1 MDVRGRVQLH
11 SAAVSAGEV
20 WRRGRAP
27 GENARS
33 AGPPAVAAMR
43 HSPFIGF
50 ALRHLAAA
58 LVLAFAGAALAAP
71 PIVLRF
77 SHVVAVDTPKGQA
90 AEFFKRR
97 AEELTGGRVRVEVF
111 PNSTLYKDREEIEA
125 LQLGAVQML
134 APSLSKFGPLGVRE
148 FEVFDL
154 PFIFADQAAL
164 RKVTQGPVGKALLQK
179 LEARGIVGLA
189 YWDNGFKC
197 FSARRPLRMP
207 ADFRGLR
214 VRIQPSVVLDAQ
226 MRALGALPQVMA
238 FSDVYPALKAGVVDG
253 AENPISNL
261 YTQRMHEVQR
271 YLTLTNHGYLGYATI
286 VNKRFWD
293 GLPGDVREK
302 LSRAM
307 AEATEYANRI
317 AREKNEEDLERVKA
331 AGTTEVHVPT
341 PAERLALEKALAPVH
356 AQMADRIGRDLIRA
370 IYRATGFDPDRL

>member
-1 MDVRGRVQLH
+1 
-11 SAAVSAGEV
+11 
-20 WRRGRAP
+20 
-27 GENARS
+27 
-33 AGPPAVAAMR
+33 MR
-43 HSPFIGF
+43 HPRIT
-50 ALRHLAAA
+50 AHRARHLAAA
-58 LVLAFAGAALAAP
+58 AALALAGAASAAP
-71 PIVLRF
+71 PIVLKF

-134 APSLSKFGPLGVRE
+134 APSLSKFGPLGLRE

-154 PFIFADQAAL
+154 PFIFADYAAL
-164 RKVTQGPVGKALLQK
+164 RKVTQGPVGKALLEK
-179 LEARGIVGLA
+179 LEAKGIVGLS

-214 VRIQPSVVLDAQ
+214 MRIQSSTVLDAQ

-238 FSDVYPALKAGVVDG
+238 FSDVTPALRAGVVDG
-253 AENPISNL
+253 TENPISNL
-261 YTQRMHEVQR
+261 YTQGMHEVQR
-271 YLTLTNHGYLGYATI
+271 HLTLTNHGYLGYATI

-293 GLPGDVREK
+293 GLPADVRGQ
-302 LSRAM
+302 LVQAM
-307 AEATEYANRI
+307 SEATEYANRI
-317 AREKNEEDLERVKA
+317 AKEKNDEDLARVRA

-341 PAERLALEKALAPVH
+341 REERLALEKALAPVH
-356 AQMADRIGRDLIRA
+356 AQMADRIGRALLRS
-370 IYRATGFDPDRL
+370 IYRETGFDPERP